1 MMVFGDE
8 LLLVGIKQ
16 MSWWIF
22 YKVCDGVQLVVGQI
36 TEGAVVAVDASART
50 AFPYQQRRYFF
61 YKNVWQK

>member
-22 YKVCDGVQLVVGQI
+22 YKVNLYIHDISGNC
-36 TEGAVVAVDASART
+36 
-50 AFPYQQRRYFF
+50 
-61 YKNVWQK
+61 NVWKHFICINFNV